1 MCRQLARRSLI
12 STVVPHEAKR
22 RSQMRNCA
30 SENLEISGFVLCT
43 PRNDGDGYVALV
55 LTPITSAEAAMSPP
69 GTFSFDAPGDA
80 ARAAELRRVKVLAT
94 LVLVGTLALFVTAK
108 ALVPVH
114 PVFGF
119 VAAFAE
125 AATIG
130 GLADWY
136 AVVALFKRPL
146 GLPIPH
152 TAIIQSNQHRIADKL
167 GEFIEVHFLEAAPV
181 AAKLRQIDFGSF
193 IADWLRDR
201 KRSTDLAR
209 FTLRLLPEAVTATE
223 TSGLMTFITR
233 RITTQLQGID
243 LAPLAAGTLRA
254 FVAEGRHQGLLDD
267 ILRAVHQSLTEP
279 ETMAMIREKIRGEL
293 PTLLKLYRADKY
305 LVNKIVASATAF
317 FEEVRDDPK
326 HPFRGEFDRMVL
338 TFVDRLGSDP
348 SYADRIDGLKRD
360 LLARPELG
368 DLARNVWSNARSFIE
383 RSASGESQVLQQHLA
398 GMFMKTGD
406 TLAADPELR
415 AEINQGFVA
424 VLRSFIADQKS
435 VVSSFISDQVKAW
448 DMGQLLQL
456 IEINIGR
463 DLQYIRFN
471 GSLIGGLAGL
481 ALYTAEVLPRML

>member
-1 MCRQLARRSLI
+1 M
-12 STVVPHEAKR
+12 P
-22 RSQMRNCA
+22 
-30 SENLEISGFVLCT
+30 
-43 PRNDGDGYVALV
+43 
-55 LTPITSAEAAMSPP
+55 SPA
-69 GTFSFDAPGDA
+69 TFSFDAPGDA
-80 ARAAELRRVKVLAT
+80 ARAAELRRVKALAT
-94 LVLVGTLALFVTAK
+94 LVLAATLALFVMAK
-108 ALVPVH
+108 ILLPLH
-114 PVFGF
+114 PAFGF
-119 VAAFAE
+119 IAAFAE

-152 TAIIQSNQHRIADKL
+152 TAIIQGNQQRIADKL
-167 GEFIEVHFLEAAPV
+167 GEFIEVHFLEAGPV
-181 AAKLRQIDFGSF
+181 DARLRQIDFASF

-223 TSGLMTFITR
+223 SSGLMTFITR
-233 RITTQLQGID
+233 RIAGQLQAID

-267 ILRAVHQSLTEP
+267 ILRAVHQSLTQA
-279 ETMAMIREKIRGEL
+279 ETMAMVREKIRSEL
-293 PTLLKLYRADKY
+293 PTLLRLYRADKY

-317 FEEVRDDPK
+317 FEEVRSDPK

-338 TFVDRLGSDP
+338 SFVDRLGSDP
-348 SYADRIDGLKRD
+348 AYAGRIDGLKRD

-368 DLARNVWSNARSFIE
+368 DLAKNIWSNARSFIE
-383 RSASGESQVLQQHLA
+383 RSASGETQVLQQHLSRMFVAA
-398 GMFMKTGD
+398 GEA
-406 TLAADPELR
+406 LAGDPELR
-415 AEINQGFVA
+415 AEINQGFVT

-435 VVSSFISDQVKAW
+435 GVSSFISDQVKAW
-448 DMGQLLQL
+448 DMGQLISL

-481 ALYTAEVLPRML
+481 TLYSIEFLLRLL